1 MPVIIGQY
9 FFSSF
14 VFYFVLHWNCQK
26 FILIFLVK
34 TTKIN
39 KSVVSVVDTFSFW
52 FAHQSVTKSVQLF
65 MFVKSGKLLKIVNVT
80 LHISSVL
87 CCCMLSKVLWKLDLC
102 VQFLL
107 EVARQKNQTPL
118 PLIKPY
124 TGPRLPPDRYC
135 LTAPNYRLK
144 SVQKK
149 VKTLKLLLHL
159 R

>member
-1 MPVIIGQY
+1 MSILAGSLVCGLVSLFLYLHFRFLTTWVSDARDCLSITNCNY
-9 FFSSF
+9 KTVSFSCSSF
-14 VFYFVLHWNCQK
+14 VFYFVLHWNRQK
-26 FILIFLVK
+26 FILMYEM
-34 TTKIN
+34 N
-39 KSVVSVVDTFSFW
+39 NSEHQQRSVFTLLFVEFSF
-52 FAHQSVTKSVQLF
+52 
-65 MFVKSGKLLKIVNVT
+65 
-80 LHISSVL
+80 
-87 CCCMLSKVLWKLDLC
+87 WKLDLC

-149 VKTLKLLLHL
+149 VKTLKLLLYL